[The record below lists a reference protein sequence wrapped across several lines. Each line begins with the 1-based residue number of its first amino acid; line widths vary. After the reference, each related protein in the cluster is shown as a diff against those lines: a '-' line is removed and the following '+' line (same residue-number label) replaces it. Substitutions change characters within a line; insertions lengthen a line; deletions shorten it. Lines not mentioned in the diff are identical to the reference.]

1 MTTPTIEE
9 YLETILRLSEKDTVL
24 PSAIADAMK
33 VSRPSVTTALRRMEH
48 AQLITRNKTAVEL
61 TQEGLA
67 RAQAVLRR
75 HRIAELFL
83 VRVLEF
89 NVEDV
94 HEDACRMEHAISD
107 EVLERLEKLLG
118 NPQYCPHGKEIP
130 PKS

>member
-9 YLETILRLSEKDTVL
+9 YLETILRISEKDTVQ
-24 PSAIADAMK
+24 PSAIADAME
-33 VSRPSVTTALRRMEH
+33 VSRPSVTTALKRMET
-48 AQLITRNKTAVEL
+48 AELITRNKTAVEL
-61 TQEGLA
+61 TPEGLRRA
-67 RAQAVLRR
+67 RAVLRR

-94 HEDACRMEHAISD
+94 HEDACRLEHAISD

-118 NPQYCPHGKEIP
+118 HPSHCPHGKEIP
-130 PKS
+130 PLS

>member
-9 YLETILRLSEKDTVL
+9 YLETILRISEIETVL
-24 PSAIADAMK
+24 PSAIAEAME
-33 VSRPSVTTALRRMEH
+33 VSRPSVTAALRRMET
-48 AQLITRNKTAVEL
+48 AELITRNKTAVEL
-61 TQEGLA
+61 TADGLL

-89 NVEDV
+89 DVEDV
-94 HEDACRMEHAISD
+94 HEDACKLEHAISD
-107 EVLERLEKLLG
+107 QVLERLEKLLG
-118 NPQYCPHGKEIP
+118 HPNHCPHGKEIP